1 MLIRPS
7 LRISLR
13 ILAALAAAG
22 LVVLWISFVRNI
34 FLESDLRPAPAAFM
48 FPILFFTL
56 AITGGIAA
64 LRDEPIPV
72 IIAGGLSL
80 FPAGLLLAVIPG
92 PTRLIGI
99 LDLALLLI
107 GILLLRSEPAVGD

>member
-1 MLIRPS
+1 MLIHPS
-7 LRISLR
+7 VRISLR
-13 ILAALAAAG
+13 ILAALVATG
-22 LVVLWISFVRNI
+22 LVVLWVLFVRSI

-48 FPILFFTL
+48 FPILFFAL

-72 IIAGGLSL
+72 MIAGGLSL

-99 LDLALLLI
+99 FDLTLLLI
-107 GILLLRSEPAVGD
+107 GILLFRSEPPVDD